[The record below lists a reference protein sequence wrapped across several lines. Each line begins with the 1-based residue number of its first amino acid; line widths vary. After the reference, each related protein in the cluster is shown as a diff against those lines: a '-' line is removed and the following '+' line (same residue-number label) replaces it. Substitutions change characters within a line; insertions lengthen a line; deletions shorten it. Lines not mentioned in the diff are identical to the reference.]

1 MSPQVF
7 HRAVPA
13 LAAVTLLVAG
23 AAAAAPVGANYDNAR
38 TDRWRC
44 RLCPFDDASYRDGSF
59 RVEAVS
65 VEDAEPRFGRDN
77 GLDEDGTRLDFHAEH
92 LRRGADGRSLIARG
106 ERLGLD
112 ARDLGIEYGALRR
125 GGMTFRWRE
134 IPRNV
139 STDGRT
145 PYSGRTI
152 LTLPD
157 DWVHAFSTS
166 GMTALSEAGTPFD
179 NATQRRRA
187 SAAAHFRPHPRWG
200 IEADYV
206 RETKEGTGETHAD
219 FLYQVAGLPKPID
232 HRTEEVGGRVRLET
246 GPFLLAA
253 GLRESRFEN
262 GDRAL
267 AWENAYAEFP
277 ATGRKALAPG
287 NDARSLSLVS
297 RWTHGRTVFNGALT
311 WGRLRQ
317 DAPFPPYT
325 ANDGARVDPLPADS
339 LRGQVR
345 TLAARFTVVSRP
357 TDRLRVSLKHR
368 RRERDNDTETLLLT
382 PVLGDLFATPPRPG
396 RVYGFDRTST
406 GVRLHYRLSRS
417 VRLGFGSEA
426 SRVRRRPAEITR
438 NDARRHWAE
447 LQATNHRGLRAALR
461 FAGGRRDASTFQ
473 VLTANN
479 PRTRRFH
486 QAEREHRTWTTALD
500 YQFAATGL
508 SVGVDADF
516 RRNDY
521 PDSPLGLHHDEDRGW
536 SADLT
541 YAPRARV
548 SVSAFRAVREAD
560 ARTAGSD
567 TFSAADWW
575 YGTRDTVDTDGLTV
589 ELRDVPREGLSLS
602 LAFTR
607 SKGRGHYNTE
617 TVAGDSR
624 FPHLLSEHRAVDAR
638 VRYPLRRRTLL
649 VARYYLEDYR
659 AADWARDG
667 VGVAATRN
675 LISFGR
681 ELPDYANGLFSI
693 SIETRL

>member
-1 MSPQVF
+1 M
-7 HRAVPA
+7 
-13 LAAVTLLVAG
+13 G
-23 AAAAAPVGANYDNAR
+23 
-38 TDRWRC
+38 
-44 RLCPFDDASYRDGSF
+44 
-59 RVEAVS
+59 AVS

-77 GLDEDGTRLDFHAEH
+77 GLDEDGPRLDLHGEYFQ
-92 LRRGADGRSLIARG
+92 RGADGRSLIARG
-106 ERLGLD
+106 DRLGLD
-112 ARDLGIEYGALRR
+112 SRDLGIEYGAPWR
-125 GGMTFRWRE
+125 GGMTLRWRE

-145 PYSGRTI
+145 PYAGRTI

-157 DWVHAFSTS
+157 DWVRAFGTT
-166 GMTALSEAGTPFD
+166 GMTALSEAGTSFD

-219 FLYQVAGLPKPID
+219 FLYQAAGLPKPID
-232 HRTEEVGGRVRLET
+232 YRTEEVGGRVRFET

-267 AWENAYAEFP
+267 TWENAYTEFP
-277 ATGRKALAPG
+277 ATGRKGLAPD

-297 RWTHGRTVFNGALT
+297 RWTRGRTVFNGALT

-317 DAPFPPYT
+317 DAPFLPYT
-325 ANDGARVDPLPADS
+325 ANDDVNVDPLPADS

-345 TLAARFTVVSRP
+345 TLAARLTVVSRL
-357 TDRLRVSLKHR
+357 TDRLRISLGHR
-368 RRERDNDTETLLLT
+368 RRERDNDTEPLLLT
-382 PVLGDLFATPPRPG
+382 PVLGDLFATAPRHS

-406 GVRLHYRLSRS
+406 EVRLHYRLSRR
-417 VRLGFGSEA
+417 VGVGFGSEA
-426 SRVRRRPAEITR
+426 TRVRRAPSEITH
-438 NDARRHWAE
+438 NDAWRHWIE
-447 LQATNHRGLRAALR
+447 LRATNHRGLRTALR
-461 FAGGRRDASTFQ
+461 FAEGSREASAFRIVT
-473 VLTANN
+473 TNN

-486 QAEREHRTWTTALD
+486 QAEREHRTWTVELD
-500 YQFAATGL
+500 YQFPSTGL
-508 SVGVDADF
+508 SVGVDADY
-516 RRNDY
+516 RRNSY
-521 PDSPLGLHHDEDRGW
+521 PESALGLRHDEDRGW

-541 YAPRARV
+541 YAPNARM
-548 SVSAFRAVREAD
+548 SVSAFRAVRETD
-560 ARTAGSD
+560 AGTAGSGA
-567 TFSAADWW
+567 FSVADWW

-589 ELRDVPREGLSLS
+589 ELRDVLRDGLSLS
-602 LAFTR
+602 LTLAR
-607 SKGRGHYNTE
+607 STGRGHYDTE

-624 FPHLLSEHRAVDAR
+624 FPDLLSEHRAVDVR

-649 VARYYLEDYR
+649 VGRYYLEDYG

-667 VGVAATRN
+667 VGVAAARN

>member
-1 MSPQVF
+1 MNRQGL
-7 HRAVPA
+7 HRAAPA
-13 LAAVTLLVAG
+13 LVAVTLLVAG
-23 AAAAAPVGANYDNAR
+23 TAEAAPGGANYDNAR

-59 RVEAVS
+59 RVGAVS

-77 GLDEDGTRLDFHAEH
+77 GLDEDGARLDLHGEY
-92 LRRGADGRSLIARG
+92 LQRGADGRSLIARG
-106 ERLGLD
+106 DRLGLD
-112 ARDLGIEYGALRR
+112 SRDLGIEYGAPWR
-125 GGMTFRWRE
+125 GGIAFRWRE

-145 PYSGRTI
+145 PYAGRTI

-157 DWVHAFSTS
+157 DWVHAFSTT
-166 GMTALSEAGTPFD
+166 GMTALSEAGTSFD

-219 FLYQVAGLPKPID
+219 FLYQAAGLPKPID
-232 HRTEEVGGRVRLET
+232 YRTEEIGGRVRFET

-267 AWENAYAEFP
+267 TWENAYAEFP
-277 ATGRKALAPG
+277 ATGRKGLAPD

-297 RWTHGRTVFNGALT
+297 RWTRGRTVFNGALT

-317 DAPFPPYT
+317 DAPFLPYT
-325 ANDGARVDPLPADS
+325 ANDNVNVDSLPADS

-345 TLAARFTVVSRP
+345 TLAARLTVVSRL
-357 TDRLRVSLKHR
+357 TDRLRVSLRHR

-382 PVLGDLFATPPRPG
+382 PVLGDLFATAPRHS
-396 RVYGFDRTST
+396 RVYGFDRNST
-406 GVRLHYRLSRS
+406 EVRLHYRLSRR

-426 SRVRRRPAEITR
+426 TRVRRAPSEITH
-438 NDARRHWAE
+438 NDAWRHWIE
-447 LQATNHRGLRAALR
+447 LRATNHRGLRTALR
-461 FAGGRRDASTFQ
+461 FAEGSREASAFRIVT
-473 VLTANN
+473 TNN
-479 PRTRRFH
+479 PLTRRFH
-486 QAEREHRTWTTALD
+486 QAEREHRTWTVELD
-500 YQFAATGL
+500 YQFPSTGL
-508 SVGVDADF
+508 SIGVDADY
-516 RRNDY
+516 RRNNY
-521 PDSPLGLHHDEDRGW
+521 PESALGLRHDEDQGW

-541 YAPRARV
+541 YAPNARM

-560 ARTAGSD
+560 AGTAGSGA
-567 TFSAADWW
+567 FSVADWW

-589 ELRDVPREGLSLS
+589 ELRDVLREGLSLS
-602 LAFTR
+602 LTLAR
-607 SKGRGHYNTE
+607 STGRGHYDTE
-617 TVAGDSR
+617 TAAGDSR
-624 FPHLLSEHRAVDAR
+624 FPDLLSEHRAVDVR

-649 VARYYLEDYR
+649 VARYYLEDYG

-667 VGVAATRN
+667 VGAAAARN

-681 ELPDYANGLFSI
+681 ELPDYATGLFSI